1 MAKDVGFL
9 CYEGLPGS
17 TLTGCMNS
25 PAYNSRFSNDH
36 QEYVCNLQ
44 VASDKNGIIGPVT
57 RARAQLQGQIPE
69 KVRVV
74 EKILDSMVT
83 RSNTYYKVCSR
94 WQTCIIRQDLPW
106 CSRFRCSDIKG

>member
-1 MAKDVGFL
+1 MEMV
-9 CYEGLPGS
+9 
-17 TLTGCMNS
+17 LTIKWFNNIAIWFC
-25 PAYNSRFSNDH
+25 NDH

-44 VASDKNGIIGPVT
+44 VVSDKDVENALETELFSSGPVT

-69 KVRVV
+69 KARVV

-94 WQTCIIRQDLPW
+94 WQTCIIGQDLPW